1 MTIAL
6 FAVTEAGRRAAAEV
20 AGPLG
25 ATAHELG
32 ELPTLWPGL
41 DGAVFFLATGA
52 TVRLVAP
59 LLADKR
65 TDPGVVCVDE
75 ARRFAVALTG
85 GHEGGANA
93 LATRVATLLG
103 AQPVITTASDA
114 VGSTGLDELVQLL
127 GAAVGGDLA
136 AAGTA
141 LLDGAARLENPLGFP
156 LPPFPPTTGEIRHTI
171 VITDRVALAE
181 ERSGSQEEVGAP
193 GTPTAHAAQDPD
205 AAADRRT
212 PAARSV
218 AASDAVEQ
226 NATGAGAPAETAG
239 VARAQ
244 AGAGVG
250 SGALVGETG
259 DSRGGDGTAVTR
271 LVPPTLVVGIGSAR
285 GVPAEAVAATLSR
298 LETEYGLDLRAVRAY
313 ASVDLKAAESG
324 ILAAIAPAPL
334 RTYPAAALAA
344 VEVPNPSEVV
354 RREVGTASV
363 AEAAALH
370 AAADLA
376 AGAPVELVVEKI
388 KGDNVTVAAAR
399 IRPRGRLAIVG
410 LGPGAADL
418 RVPRAEAELRRA
430 SIVVGLDQYVDQ
442 VRHLLRPGTEVRASG
457 LGDEEQRAADAVA
470 LAAKGHAVALIGS
483 GDAGVYAM
491 ASPALQGAG
500 ADIEVVGVPGV
511 TAALA
516 AASLL
521 GAPLGHD
528 HVLISLSDLH
538 TPWEVIEQRVAAAA
552 AADLVTCF
560 YNPRSRDRHWQ
571 LGAALDAFRAHRP
584 PTTPIGAVRQAGRPG
599 QRVWTAAL
607 ADFDPAEVDMLT
619 TVVVGS
625 SATRMV
631 AGRMVTPR
639 GYRWITR

>member
-1 MTIAL
+1 MIAL
-6 FAVTEAGRRAAAEV
+6 FAVTDAGRRAAAE
-20 AGPLG
+20 G
-25 ATAHELG
+25 APALDDQVHALD
-32 ELPTLWPGL
+32 ELPARSPRL
-41 DGAVFFLATGA
+41 DAAVFFLATGA

-59 LLADKR
+59 LLTDKR

-93 LATRVATLLG
+93 LAARVGALLG
-103 AQPVITTASDA
+103 AQPVVTTASDA
-114 VGSTGLDELVQLL
+114 TGTTGMDE
-127 GAAVGGDLA
+127 LA
-136 AAGTA
+136 AALDAVVDGDAATAGRA
-141 LLDGAARLENPLGFP
+141 LLDGTAVVENPLAAP
-156 LPPFPPTTGEIRHTI
+156 LPPLPERQQGGHAATTRQQGGLTATVEGHR
-171 VITDRVALAE
+171 VVVTD
-181 ERSGSQEEVGAP
+181 QVGAAGP
-193 GTPTAHAAQDPD
+193 G
-205 AAADRRT
+205 
-212 PAARSV
+212 
-218 AASDAVEQ
+218 
-226 NATGAGAPAETAG
+226 
-239 VARAQ
+239 
-244 AGAGVG
+244 
-250 SGALVGETG
+250 
-259 DSRGGDGTAVTR
+259 VTR
-271 LVPPTLVVGIGSAR
+271 VVPRTLVVGIGSAR
-285 GVPAEAVAATLSR
+285 GVPAAAVAAALR
-298 LETEYGLDLRAVRAY
+298 RIETEHGLDLRAVRAY
-313 ASVDLKAAESG
+313 ASVDLKADEAG
-324 ILAAIAPAPL
+324 ILAAIAPAEL
-334 RTYPAAALAA
+334 RAYPAAVLAEIA
-344 VEVPNPSEVV
+344 VPNPSDVV
-354 RREVGTASV
+354 RAEVGTPSV

-370 AAADLA
+370 AAAELGR
-376 AGAPVELVVEKI
+376 GAPVELVVEKI

-430 SIVVGLDQYVDQ
+430 SGVVGLDQFVEQ

-470 LAAKGHAVALIGS
+470 LAAKGRAVALIGS

-491 ASPALQGAG
+491 ASPALQQAG
-500 ADIEVVGVPGV
+500 GDIGGDIEVVGVPGV

-516 AASLL
+516 AAALL

-538 TPWEVIEQRVAAAA
+538 TPWPVIERRVAAAA
-552 AADLVTCF
+552 EADLVTCF

-584 PTTPIGAVRQAGRPG
+584 PGTPVGAVRQAERPG
-599 QRVWTAAL
+599 QRVWTAPL
-607 ADFDPAEVDMLT
+607 AEFDPTEVDMLT

-639 GYRWITR
+639 GYRWS

>member
-20 AGPLG
+20 TGPLG

-32 ELPTLWPGL
+32 ELPKLWPGL

-52 TVRLVAP
+52 TVRLIAP

-93 LATRVATLLG
+93 LATRVAALLG

-127 GAAVGGDLA
+127 GAAVDGDLA

-156 LPPFPPTTGEIRHTI
+156 LPPVPPTTGEARHTI
-171 VITDRVALAE
+171 VITDRAGP
-181 ERSGSQEEVGAP
+181 SGAP
-193 GTPTAHAAQDPD
+193 TT
-205 AAADRRT
+205 
-212 PAARSV
+212 RSV
-218 AASDAVEQ
+218 AASGATEQ
-226 NATGAGAPAETAG
+226 GAPET
-239 VARAQ
+239 
-244 AGAGVG
+244 
-250 SGALVGETG
+250 
-259 DSRGGDGTAVTR
+259 GGDGTAVTR

-285 GVPAEAVAATLSR
+285 GVPAEAVAATLRR
-298 LETEYGLDLRAVRAY
+298 LEAEYGLDPRAVRAF
-313 ASVDLKAAESG
+313 ASVDLKAAEPG
-324 ILAAIAPAPL
+324 ILAAIAPASL
-334 RTYPAAALAA
+334 RTYPAAALASI
-344 VEVPNPSEVV
+344 EVPNPSEVV

-370 AAADLA
+370 AAAELA
-376 AGAPVELVVEKI
+376 AGAPIELVVEKI

-571 LGAALDAFRAHRP
+571 LGAALEAFRAHRP
-584 PTTPIGAVRQAGRPG
+584 PTTPVGAVRQAGRPG

-639 GYRWITR
+639 GYRWTTR